1 MVLVHV
7 MLLQVRDLLSP
18 HIQKGG
24 LKVRQHQSRGFYGIM
39 IQCAWKLSFTSLVAV
54 EGLMSVA
61 VKDYKDIEGRMNEG
75 TKNRT
80 VASTNMNATS
90 RFVSCASHDHCV

>member
-1 MVLVHV
+1 
-7 MLLQVRDLLSP
+7 
-18 HIQKGG
+18 
-24 LKVRQHQSRGFYGIM
+24 
-39 IQCAWKLSFTSLVAV
+39 
-54 EGLMSVA
+54 MSVA

-90 RFVSCASHDHCV
+90 RFGSHDQYHMITYSNYFISRAHTIVAINFVQKTKDDKGKGLTKTSILNLVDLAGR

>member
-1 MVLVHV
+1 
-7 MLLQVRDLLSP
+7 
-18 HIQKGG
+18 
-24 LKVRQHQSRGFYGIM
+24 
-39 IQCAWKLSFTSLVAV
+39 
-54 EGLMSVA
+54 MSVA

-90 RFVSCASHDHCV
+90 RYILVSLSVVCGRACVCVCLSVSVCLLCVCMCMCARVCVCVCVCVCVRACVRVCTT

>member
-1 MVLVHV
+1 M
-7 MLLQVRDLLSP
+7 
-18 HIQKGG
+18 
-24 LKVRQHQSRGFYGIM
+24 
-39 IQCAWKLSFTSLVAV
+39 
-54 EGLMSVA
+54 EGLLSVA

-90 RFVSCASHDHCV
+90 RYICACVGIT

>member
-1 MVLVHV
+1 MVCKLANFDVYV
-7 MLLQVRDLLSP
+7 EP
-18 HIQKGG
+18 HPF
-24 LKVRQHQSRGFYGIM
+24 L
-39 IQCAWKLSFTSLVAV
+39 AV

-90 RFVSCASHDHCV
+90 RYICACVGIT

>member
-1 MVLVHV
+1 M
-7 MLLQVRDLLSP
+7 LSP
-18 HIQKGG
+18 
-24 LKVRQHQSRGFYGIM
+24 SPF
-39 IQCAWKLSFTSLVAV
+39 AV
-54 EGLMSVA
+54 VENLMSVA

-90 RFVSCASHDHCV
+90 RCVSIVTLPYMAGFSRNENLIFNPKAVNGDIV

>member
-1 MVLVHV
+1 
-7 MLLQVRDLLSP
+7 
-18 HIQKGG
+18 
-24 LKVRQHQSRGFYGIM
+24 
-39 IQCAWKLSFTSLVAV
+39 
-54 EGLMSVA
+54 MSVA

-90 RFVSCASHDHCV
+90 RSGSHDQYHIF

>member
-1 MVLVHV
+1 
-7 MLLQVRDLLSP
+7 
-18 HIQKGG
+18 
-24 LKVRQHQSRGFYGIM
+24 
-39 IQCAWKLSFTSLVAV
+39 
-54 EGLMSVA
+54 MSVA

-90 RFVSCASHDHCV
+90 RYVVKCTQSLYHVCTPDVVCCISFTFPLQIFH

>member
-1 MVLVHV
+1 
-7 MLLQVRDLLSP
+7 
-18 HIQKGG
+18 
-24 LKVRQHQSRGFYGIM
+24 
-39 IQCAWKLSFTSLVAV
+39 
-54 EGLMSVA
+54 MSVA

-90 RFVSCASHDHCV
+90 RYVLCLSHDQHHMTTYSNYFTSRAHTIVAINFVQKTKDEKGKGLTKTSILNLVDLAGR

>member
-1 MVLVHV
+1 
-7 MLLQVRDLLSP
+7 
-18 HIQKGG
+18 
-24 LKVRQHQSRGFYGIM
+24 
-39 IQCAWKLSFTSLVAV
+39 
-54 EGLMSVA
+54 MSVA

-90 RFVSCASHDHCV
+90 RYICACVGIT